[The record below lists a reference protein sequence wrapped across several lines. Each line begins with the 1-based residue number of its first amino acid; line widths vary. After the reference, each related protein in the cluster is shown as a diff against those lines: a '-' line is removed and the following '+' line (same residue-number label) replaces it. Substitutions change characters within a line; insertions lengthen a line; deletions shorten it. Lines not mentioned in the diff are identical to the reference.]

1 MKVVSLSSLMVEL
14 LIVVSAT
21 VSNSATPIISGLSK
35 YSAAPGESVI
45 IYGSGFGNTAGYVV
59 LSGLRVT
66 ASAWSA
72 TRITFAVPMDGC
84 SGRLCVRETGGGISN
99 NVWFGVKRTLPAGQI
114 EPANLRLA
122 DTGLLGAA
130 FLIETDGSYF
140 YGISGFE
147 TLNTFRIRAGAQ
159 PELRSRMYLPQRVG
173 DLRLNNG
180 YLFCSGDH
188 GLSVFR
194 CSDLQTR
201 AADPVAAVYVG
212 PCMAVDV
219 REKTGTPF
227 TGTLVALCEYLPR
240 GGTNLLCVDFYRF
253 SNGELI
259 RLGTYSRPGVA
270 DERQQA
276 IVIDPLN
283 PKVYVSGAKSLL
295 GKDKY
300 ILELDV
306 TNPSSPTLHF
316 RQETGSVLVCD
327 MDARGSRLW
336 AGLSLTGTPLFQAYE
351 LQPAPGH
358 LTTGPT
364 VLGFLGIGRVT
375 RVRVVD
381 DHVTVG
387 SAWWGARPDVFVLET
402 FGYGTAVAA
411 SANSLDWAFDVSG
424 FAEGSGRGKI
434 LVADEW
440 GGFIT
445 YSYQRPSG
453 YTITHTT
460 DYQWGVAGAMTE
472 GIYLTADR
480 MYVAGRGAGV
490 WSADRFNLGNAAQ
503 WRYVPWEWGQA
514 APQPHPISAL
524 GTRRDPARRTLIAAL
539 GHNKAMAWGEKI
551 YGLLYQETDTSI
563 VLLASSEEID
573 PPGAGSQGVSVLWPE
588 PDLVYMITGTEG
600 FRAFVV
606 NPDAPSIRLHKGCL
620 TQGFGA
626 NIFSESNIA
635 ICMGGC
641 TVGEQ
646 YKIVIGSQPGL
657 LVSSPTLHV
666 FNVTYPQGVPDRT
679 NPDRPIVVTR
689 ESALACTDFNPIK
702 HLDVRPSGL
711 VAAATP
717 QGVILFHLS
726 WIPALNALTNTQAW
740 NKILIPTT
748 AYQPWWHSSWINSF
762 HDVAF
767 GDDRTLYVV
776 KTPEGVWQLT
786 VALNPGAYTHTCK
799 AEGYYP
805 GVECGM
811 NYTVM
816 MQGWGNPDIVTLHHP
831 YGLASD
837 SDGTVYVTGWSGKVQ
852 RLVPGSAAAR
862 ESWANYY

>member
-1 MKVVSLSSLMVEL
+1 MNRSFLPVIAAG
-14 LIVVSAT
+14 LICGWAT
-21 VSNSATPIISGLSK
+21 VVMAAAPSITGLSTH
-35 YSAAPGESVI
+35 SAAPGESVT
-45 IYGSGFGNTAGYVV
+45 IYGSNFGHTGGYVV

-66 ASAWSA
+66 ATAWSA
-72 TRITFAVPMDGC
+72 TQITFVVPTDGC
-84 SGRLCVRETGGGISN
+84 SGRLAVRQSGGAISN
-99 NVWFGVKRTLPAGQI
+99 SVWFVVKRTLPAGQI

-122 DTGLLGAA
+122 DTGLPGAA
-130 FLIETDGSYF
+130 FLIETDGAYF

-147 TLNTFRIRAGAQ
+147 TLSTFRIRASGR

-212 PCMAVDV
+212 PCMALDV
-219 REKTGTPF
+219 RDKTGSPF

-240 GGTNLLCVDFYRF
+240 AGTNLLCVDFYRF

-276 IVIDPLN
+276 IAIDPLN

-295 GKDKY
+295 GSDKY

-306 TNPSSPTLHF
+306 TDPSSPTLHF
-316 RQETGSVLVCD
+316 RQETGSVLACD
-327 MDARGSRLW
+327 MDARGTRLW
-336 AGLSLTGTPLFQAYE
+336 AGLSLTGTALFRAYE
-351 LQPAPGH
+351 LKPNPEH

-364 VLGFLGIGRVT
+364 VVGSLQLGRVT
-375 RVRVVD
+375 RIRIVD
-381 DHVTVG
+381 DNVTVG
-387 SAWWGARPDVFVLET
+387 GAWWGARPDVFVLET
-402 FGYGTAVAA
+402 FGYGTAPAA
-411 SANSLDWAFDVSG
+411 SANSLDWAFDVTG
-424 FAEGSGRGKI
+424 FAEGTARGKI

-445 YSYQRPSG
+445 YNYQRPSG
-453 YTITHTT
+453 YTLTHAT
-460 DYQWGVAGAMTE
+460 DYQWAMAAAMTE

-480 MYVAGRGAGV
+480 LYVAGRGAGV
-490 WSADRFNLGNAAQ
+490 WSADRFNLANDAQ
-503 WRYVPWEWGQA
+503 WRFVPWQWGQA
-514 APQPHPISAL
+514 TPQPHPISAL
-524 GTRRDPARRTLIAAL
+524 RTRRDPVRGTLIAAL

-563 VLLASSEEID
+563 VLLAFSEEID
-573 PPGAGSQGVSVLWPE
+573 PPGAGSEGVSVLWPE
-588 PDLVYMITGTEG
+588 PDLVYMITGTDG

-606 NPDAPSIRLHKGCL
+606 NPDAPSIRLHKDCL
-620 TQGFGA
+620 TQGFAA
-626 NIFSESNIA
+626 NIFSASNIA

-641 TVGEQ
+641 TVGGQ
-646 YKIVIGSQPGL
+646 YKILIGSQPAL

-666 FNVTYPQGVPDRT
+666 FNATYPQGIPNRA
-679 NPDRPIVVTR
+679 NPDRPIVITR
-689 ESALACTDFNPIK
+689 ESALACTDFNAIS

-711 VAAATP
+711 VAAATQ
-717 QGVILFHLS
+717 QGVILFHIS

-740 NKILIPTT
+740 NKILIPTGD
-748 AYQPWWHSSWINSF
+748 YQPWWHSSYANSF

-776 KTPEGVWQLT
+776 KTPEGVWQLAVT
-786 VALNPGAYTHTCK
+786 LDWGNYTHTCK
-799 AEGYYP
+799 AAGYYP
-805 GVECGM
+805 GFVGGINNTPM
-811 NYTVM
+811 T
-816 MQGWGNPDIVTLHHP
+816 QGWGNPDIVTLHHP
-831 YGLASD
+831 YGLAAD
-837 SDGTVYVTGWSGKVQ
+837 GDGTVYVTGWSGKVQ
-852 RLVPGSAAAR
+852 RLVPPQTAAR
-862 ESWANYY
+862 ESWAVYY